1 MANLNE
7 YKCPR
12 CSGALRF
19 DAKSG
24 MLVCP
29 FCDSQF
35 ELSDFEDADSELGS
49 GYDEE
54 DGFLNDFG
62 NTWADGETEGLY
74 TYVCKSCGGEIV
86 GDATMAATSCPYCGN
101 PVVVMEAFEGM
112 LKPDYV
118 IPFKLD
124 KDQAVKA
131 LGNHLQGKRL
141 LPKVFR
147 DQNKIKEIKGIY
159 VPFWIFDTDT
169 FGDYEYETTKVKRWS
184 DKYYDYKKT
193 TYYQVLRAGNLNYRG
208 IPINCS
214 EKINDALM
222 ESLEPFDINAAEPF
236 QTAYLAGYLADKF
249 DVDTDVSWERVKER
263 VSNSSAAYFFNTVN
277 GYDTVRQDGGSVSF
291 LKRHAKYALLP
302 VWMLTTVWNGQT
314 YQFAMNGQTGKFVGD
329 LPMDKKAY
337 ALWFIL
343 TTLGAALGTFLISF
357 LITSL

>member
-1 MANLNE
+1 MAGLQE
-7 YKCPR
+7 YKCP
-12 CSGALRF
+12 CCGGAIAF
-19 DAKSG
+19 DSSIQK
-24 MLVCP
+24 MKCP
-29 FCDSQF
+29 YCDTEF
-35 ELSDFEDADSELGS
+35 EMETLQQ
-49 GYDEE
+49 YDEQLSSEKE
-54 DGFLNDFG
+54 DDL
-62 NTWADGETEGLY
+62 TWDTNAGTSWLDGETDGMRV
-74 TYVCKSCGGEIV
+74 YVCKSCGGEIV

-236 QTAYLAGYLADKF
+236 QTAYLAGYMADKF

-343 TTLGAALGTFLISF
+343 TTLGAALGTFLISL
-357 LITSL
+357 LITSM